1 MRASLGYISTAS
13 YSAWANGDE
22 MARTLADKRFLLTG
36 ATSGIGKA
44 LAKQLLELGVALA
57 IVGRNAEKLQTLV
70 AEFANFKGKV
80 HPISGDVGIE
90 ADQSRIVSEAVRQL
104 GGLDGLINN
113 AGIASWGHFAG
124 GTEEIL
130 RQIMEVNFHGPAE
143 LIRHAIPH
151 LTEGREPIIVNV
163 SSMTGRKAMPAWSEY
178 SASKHALCGLT
189 EALRGE
195 MARFGIDTLLVIPG
209 LTKTGLQKD
218 MLRNDGKVKIDYES
232 GMEPTYV
239 ADKIVKAIRSGKQ
252 EIVVGSDAR
261 RMLLVNRFL
270 PRFLDRKIA
279 RKVTEAYRS

>member
-1 MRASLGYISTAS
+1 MATYT
-13 YSAWANGDE
+13 AWAIGDA
-22 MARTLADKRFLLTG
+22 MARTLMGKRFLLTG

-44 LAKQLLELGVALA
+44 LALQLLNDGVNLAL
-57 IVGRNAEKLQTLV
+57 VGRNPAKLEAIK
-70 AEFANFKGKV
+70 AEFGKFAERV
-80 HPISGDVGIE
+80 HLLTGDVGIE
-90 ADQSRIVSEAVRQL
+90 ADRVRLIEEAVRVL

-124 GTEEIL
+124 GTEAIL
-130 RQIMEVNFHGPAE
+130 RQILEVNFYGPTE

-151 LTEGREPIIVNV
+151 LTAGNEPVIVNV

-195 MARFGIDTLLVIPG
+195 MARFGIDTVLVIPG
-209 LTKTGLQKD
+209 LTKTGLQTT

-232 GMEPTYV
+232 GMEPEYV
-239 ADKIVKAIRSGKQ
+239 AKRIVGAIRSSRQ
-252 EIVVGSDAR
+252 EIVIGSDAR
-261 RMLLVNRFL
+261 KMLFVNRFL

-279 RKVTEAYRS
+279 RKVTEAYQTN